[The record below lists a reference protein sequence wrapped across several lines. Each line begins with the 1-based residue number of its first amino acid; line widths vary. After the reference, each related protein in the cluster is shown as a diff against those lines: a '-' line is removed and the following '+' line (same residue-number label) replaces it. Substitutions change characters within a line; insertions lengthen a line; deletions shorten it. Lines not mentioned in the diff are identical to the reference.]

1 MAKRLT
7 EKQRKEITLLFKSG
21 RTIEFIS
28 KEFNFSKLTI
38 IRNIKKE
45 LGDKI
50 YKDSIKDN
58 KKFNKKIFNESK
70 LNHMELGDDSE
81 LKPLNNNFLKN
92 PNLHDKRDEAN
103 LFSFTEFV
111 EISPLNLEIEN
122 TPRKELSSISIE
134 EIEFPDIVY
143 MIVDKNIELEIKFLG
158 DYPEWDFLPKDDLR
172 RKTIEIY
179 FDLKTVKRVCSKEQK
194 VIKVPNPDVFRI
206 VSSILIAKGIS
217 RIVSPGK
224 LIAL

>member
-81 LKPLNNNFLKN
+81 FKPLNNNFLKN

-103 LFSFTEFV
+103 PFSFTEFV

-158 DYPEWDFLPKDDLR
+158 DYPEWDFLPKEDLR

>member
-92 PNLHDKRDEAN
+92 PNLLDKRDEAN

>member
-21 RTIEFIS
+21 RSIEFIS
-28 KEFNFSKLTI
+28 KEFKFSKLTI

-134 EIEFPDIVY
+134 EVEFPDIVY

-158 DYPEWDFLPKDDLR
+158 DYPEWDFLPKEDLR